1 MTQLPSI
8 LRPDVS
14 SSFSDL
20 WYRVGPTRP
29 RLASHAQLTPQVF
42 GERRVHVVEDPAGG
56 GFYRVSEAAYAFIG
70 LLDGR
75 CTVDEAWKACCV
87 QLGDDAPTQKE
98 CIDVLSRLQYYGLLS
113 GDQPLAADMIGRRME
128 EIDRRRRQRR
138 WGGGLSVTLPLFNPD
153 RVLGRIAYLLRPLFG
168 VWGLAIYLLT
178 LAIALLHLV
187 PRHAALADQFAGVLD
202 PTNLVWMG
210 VIFIL
215 LRAWHEFGHAAACKA
230 LGGRCTEVGLMLV
243 AFLFPFPYCDA
254 SSAWRFPSVRS
265 RVIVSAAGMLFETFV
280 AALAAILWSHLSNE
294 AASAK
299 ALLFNV
305 MLISGVTTIVFNANP
320 LLRYDGY
327 YILSDLTGLANLAQ
341 RSMELSRFL
350 LLRRVFKVASVR
362 PPAIDGMG
370 QFWLL
375 TGYHL
380 LATPYR
386 LLVTA
391 TIVLALWTDDR
402 YLTVGAV
409 IAVVAACV
417 WLVWPALKGLGF
429 LIGSPTLLGRRARA
443 ATISA
448 AAIGAVLVV
457 LLMVPLPS
465 PTYATG
471 TLEPVTVEPIRP
483 REDGFVERI
492 FVTEGQAVRAGD
504 AILQLRNDE
513 AHAESL
519 RAQADLDRAR
529 AASDAAAERSG
540 AEQTIA
546 RFRVTQA
553 TETLA
558 RATQR
563 VEALMIRAE
572 RDGRI
577 CPPPSA
583 TTRLADLEG
592 RFVAKGTLIGLVSA
606 TDRLVVRCLV
616 SDRDHAY
623 IFGDQPLDRVPTTF
637 RVKGAAGDE
646 RVAVVTR
653 ATPAATVEVA
663 QASLTTLAGGEVQ
676 LDPSD
681 PDKRTSLTPQFTVE
695 LAPTEANASWQAG
708 LRTRVRFETPSQPL
722 AATWWR
728 KARQYLSD
736 RTRT

>member
-1 MTQLPSI
+1 MTRLPSI

-29 RLASHAQLTPQVF
+29 RLAPHAQLTPQVF

-56 GFYRVSEAAYAFIG
+56 GFYRVSESAYAFVG
-70 LLDGR
+70 LLDGH
-75 CTVDEAWKACCV
+75 CTVDDAWKACCL

-128 EIDRRRRQRR
+128 EVDRRRRARR

-153 RVLGRIAYLLRPLFG
+153 RLLGRIAYLLRPLFG
-168 VWGLAIYLLT
+168 PWGLAVYLLT
-178 LAIALLHLV
+178 LFTALVHLV

-202 PTNLVWMG
+202 PSNLVWMG

-243 AFLFPFPYCDA
+243 AFIFPFPYCDA
-254 SSAWRFPSVRS
+254 SSAWRFPSVQS

-280 AALAAILWSHLSNE
+280 AALAAILWSHLAPE
-294 AASAK
+294 AAGLRS
-299 ALLFNV
+299 LLFNV
-305 MLISGVTTIVFNANP
+305 MLISGVTTIIFNANP

-327 YILSDLTGLANLAQ
+327 YMLSDLTGIANLAQ
-341 RSMELSRFL
+341 RAMELSRFL
-350 LLRRVFKVASVR
+350 LLRRVFKVGSLR
-362 PPAIDGMG
+362 PPAIEGAG

-386 LLVTA
+386 LLITA

-402 YLTVGAV
+402 YLTIGAV
-409 IAVVAACV
+409 IAIVAACV
-417 WLVWPALKGLGF
+417 WLVWPVLKGLGF

-443 ATISA
+443 VTMSA
-448 AAIGAVLVV
+448 AALGLLATLLLV
-457 LLMVPLPS
+457 VPLPS

-471 TLEPVTVEPIRP
+471 TLEPTTVEPLRP
-483 REDGFVERI
+483 REDGFVERM
-492 FVTEGQAVRAGD
+492 FVAEGQAVRAGD
-504 AILQLRNDE
+504 PILQLRNDE
-513 AHAESL
+513 ARAEML

-529 AASDAAAERSG
+529 AASDAATERSG

-546 RFRVTQA
+546 AFRVTQA
-553 TETLA
+553 TQSLERA
-558 RATQR
+558 RQR
-563 VEALMIRAE
+563 VDSLLIRAE
-572 RDGRI
+572 SDGRI
-577 CPPPSA
+577 CPPPSSA
-583 TTRLADLEG
+583 TRMTDLEG
-592 RFVAKGTLIGLVSA
+592 RFLAKGTLVGFISA

-623 IFGDQPLDRVPTTF
+623 IFGDQPLDRVPATF
-637 RVKGAAGDE
+637 RVKGSAGDE
-646 RVAVVTR
+646 RVATVTR

-681 PDKRTSLTPQFTVE
+681 PERRTSLTPQFTVE
-695 LAPTEANASWQAG
+695 LSPGTPSASWQAG
-708 LRTRVRFETPSQPL
+708 LRTRVRFETPAQPL